1 MKVLRGALFFVY
13 IFLFYVM
20 YLCIEMCRMPVQFDH
35 VKGYPIPCKHY
46 CVQGSRLF
54 GLFDMVV
61 SRKRLLRK
69 GLIELD
75 VVEIV
80 FISDVT

>member
-1 MKVLRGALFFVY
+1 
-13 IFLFYVM
+13 
-20 YLCIEMCRMPVQFDH
+20 
-35 VKGYPIPCKHY
+35 
-46 CVQGSRLF
+46 
-54 GLFDMVV
+54 MVV

-80 FISDVT
+80 FISDITWTVIEYTGSPS